1 MRRGS
6 MAVGIGALPA
16 IFVLALLVP
25 GVYLLM
31 IHSGAQETSLGIL
44 LVGCAI
50 VIAGFAWA
58 SLSLVKHADAQ
69 NKPKP

>member
-1 MRRGS
+1 
-6 MAVGIGALPA
+6 MAVGMGALPA

-50 VIAGFAWA
+50 IIAGCALA
-58 SLSLVKHADAQ
+58 SLSVKHIDAQ
-69 NKPKP
+69 NEPKP